1 MESSTDSESDVS
13 PRWSDTST
21 MVIVSLY
28 VLLTDSTCY
37 GRQSTI
43 IMSMHAVNSQTLPL

>member
-1 MESSTDSESDVS
+1 VESSTDSESDVS

-28 VLLTDSTCY
+28 VLLTDSVMV
-37 GRQSTI
+37 GSLQ
-43 IMSMHAVNSQTLPL
+43 